1 MLVNAEVT
9 SYLML
14 GPLTYGVDDEGDVIV
29 DVLGVWVL
37 TVGL

>member
-1 MLVNAEVT
+1 
-9 SYLML
+9 ML
-14 GPLTYGVDDEGDVIV
+14 GPLTYGVDVEGDVIV